1 MKEQKFK
8 IFFTMVIT
16 AIVTCSVTLLWV
28 YGGTN
33 SNSAL
38 SVLGSAFK
46 SDKLETKLDIIQNK
60 INKEYIGEVN
70 EDDLIEGAIKGYVDG
85 LNDKYSEYYT
95 VDEMEEYYSD
105 TVGEFVGIG
114 VYIAKNKTTNEPVI
128 VGTFKDSNAE
138 KAGLKAGDIIIAV
151 DGVEFNGNNYDELTD
166 MVKGK
171 IGTKVKIKIKRK
183 ADANASNSNEIVNSS
198 TEDVNEEILEFEI
211 ERKNVEMIRVD
222 SQMLDNNIGY
232 INISSFDGI
241 KVSNQ
246 FEEQYDKLLSEGA
259 KSLIIDIRGNTG
271 GIVDEA
277 VEIAD
282 LLTNK
287 GENLLIEENKEGKEV
302 VSKSKQDKKITMKF
316 VLLVDRYSASAS
328 EILAG
333 IVKDIVDNG
342 TIIGEKTF
350 GKGIIQTLY
359 ELSDGSGLKITTEQ
373 YYTPNHNA
381 INGKGIEPDIVVDD
395 YEFEGVLELDK
406 DTQLKKA
413 IEILK

>member
-16 AIVTCSVTLLWV
+16 AIITCSVTLLWV

-38 SVLGSAFK
+38 SALGTAFK
-46 SDKLETKLDIIQNK
+46 SDKLVTKLDIIQNK

-105 TVGEFVGIG
+105 TVGAYVGIG
-114 VYIAKNKTTNEPVI
+114 IYITKIKTTNEPLI
-128 VGTFKDSNAE
+128 VGTIKDSNAE
-138 KAGLKAGDIIIAV
+138 KAGLKAGDIILAV

-171 IGTKVKIKIKRK
+171 IGTKVKIKIKRN
-183 ADANASNSNEIVNSS
+183 ANDNSNNNEIVNNS
-198 TEDVNEEILEFEI
+198 TENVNEEILEFEI
-211 ERKNVEMIRVD
+211 ERKNIEMIRVS

-232 INISSFDGI
+232 INISSFDGV
-241 KVSNQ
+241 KVSDQ
-246 FEEQYDKLLSEGA
+246 FEEQYDKLLNEGA
-259 KSLIIDIRGNTG
+259 KSLIIDIRENTG

-277 VEIAD
+277 VEIGD
-282 LLTNK
+282 LLTGK
-287 GENLLIEENKEGKEV
+287 GENLLIEENKEGKEII
-302 VSKSKQDKKITMKF
+302 SKSKKDKKITMKF
-316 VLLVDRYSASAS
+316 VLLVDKYSASAS

-342 TIIGEKTF
+342 TIVGETTF

-381 INGKGIEPDIVVDD
+381 INGKGIEPDVVVED
-395 YEFEGVLELDK
+395 YEFNGELELDK

-413 IEILK
+413 MELLK